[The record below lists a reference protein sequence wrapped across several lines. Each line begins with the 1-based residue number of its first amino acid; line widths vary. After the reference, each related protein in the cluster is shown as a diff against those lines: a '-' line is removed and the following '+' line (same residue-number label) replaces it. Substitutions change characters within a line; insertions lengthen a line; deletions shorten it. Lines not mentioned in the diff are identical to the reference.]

1 MLKRFVTAAF
11 LSVVAFS
18 AVAHTKSISANG
30 ATLDQAVRNLEI
42 KAQQEGGVIKKITS
56 AGGKNH
62 VHATAVIEVDDT
74 RSKK

>member
-1 MLKRFVTAAF
+1 MLKRYVTAAF

-42 KAQQEGGVIKKITS
+42 KAQQEGGGLRKLPRP
-56 AGGKNH
+56 AGR
-62 VHATAVIEVDDT
+62 IMFT
-74 RSKK
+74 RQR